1 MARPDF
7 RPRLLLPL
15 LSLALLAG
23 CASERVVLLP
33 DRDGK
38 VGRIDVRT
46 KGGTTELSQA
56 YTVAEVSSG
65 GAQTRLSDEKT
76 IQQRYGAVLDGL
88 PARPKRIELNFE
100 FGSDRLT
107 AQSRALVPGILKQLK
122 DFPAPEVVVIGHT
135 DSAGDAAYNDKL
147 SLERAQRIREILV
160 GAGIPRDVIQVVGRG
175 EREPLVPLRP
185 GVPEPRNRRVEIK
198 LR

>member
-1 MARPDF
+1 MDR
-7 RPRLLLPL
+7 RLLLLPAV
-15 LSLALLAG
+15 ALLAA
-23 CASERVVLLP
+23 CASEKVVLLP

-38 VGRIDVRT
+38 VGRIEVRT
-46 KGGTTELSQA
+46 RGGATELSQA
-56 YTVAEVSSG
+56 YAVAEVSSSG
-65 GAQTRLSDEKT
+65 PRTSQSDGEAV
-76 IQQRYGAVLDGL
+76 QRRYGAVLEGL
-88 PARPKRIELNFE
+88 PSRPRRIELNFE

-107 AQSRALVPGILKQLK
+107 AQSRALVPDILKMLK

-135 DSAGDAAYNDKL
+135 DSVGDTAYNDKL
-147 SLERAQRIREILV
+147 SLDRAQRIRELLV

-175 EREPLVPLRP
+175 EREPLVTGRP